1 MNTEESFYK
10 EKQKYEKEI
19 DKLVEKKV
27 DFDSFFGR
35 WRLLSILKKARKK
48 VKYED
53 YVILRNKVKEAIE
66 HSKESN

>member
-35 WRLLSILKKARKK
+35 WRLLSILKNARKK

-53 YVILRNKVKEAIE
+53 YVILRNKVEWAIE
-66 HSKESN
+66 HSKDR